1 MSWTLEQDAE
11 AAIQAL
17 IEPVVAHLDP
27 VPIVFGSLLDDD
39 ASCDR
44 EERSFPRVTIAA
56 DPAIRPLHKG
66 LIYEVPLNIS
76 SETYYGTG
84 PDDDPKR
91 TKLVTLYGLVREA
104 LEVCALGG
112 IDGFS
117 FIALT
122 FEQGG
127 SNENDGAISRMIL
140 PMVLRVNKE

>member
-11 AAIQAL
+11 EAIKAL
-17 IEPVVAHLDP
+17 IVPVVANLDP

-56 DPAIRPLHKG
+56 DPAFPITHKG
-66 LIYEVPLNIS
+66 KIYESRIAVS
-76 SETYYGTG
+76 CETYYGTG

-91 TKLVTLYGLVREA
+91 TKLMTLYGLVRNA
-104 LEVCALGG
+104 LDICDLTG
-112 IDGFS
+112 IDGFK

-140 PMVLRVNKE
+140 PMALRVNKE

>member
-1 MSWTLEQDAE
+1 MSWTLERDAE
-11 AAIQAL
+11 EAIKAL
-17 IEPVVAHLDP
+17 ITPVVANLDP

-39 ASCDR
+39 ASSDR

-104 LEVCALGG
+104 LEVCALSG

>member
-1 MSWTLEQDAE
+1 MSWTLERDAE
-11 AAIQAL
+11 AAIKAL
-17 IEPVVAHLDP
+17 IEPVVANLDP

-56 DPAIRPLHKG
+56 EPAAIPRHKG
-66 LIYEVPLNIS
+66 KIYEVIVAIS

-91 TKLVTLYGLVREA
+91 TKLMTLYGLVREA
-104 LEVCALGG
+104 LDVCELTGTT
-112 IDGFS
+112 GFS

-140 PMVLRVNKE
+140 PMTLRLNKE